1 MNLKQ
6 QIAQKLMIDLRYFGD
21 SSASRTPMTR
31 LPKAV
36 ADWIARHG
44 LGGVILFSENLQHPQ
59 QIRALTSQLQQA
71 AARSPQGIPLLISV
85 DQEGGRV
92 CRTPKAYTTAFA
104 GNMALGAASSVYPEL
119 ANEVAVA
126 MGRELSA
133 LGINVNHAPCID
145 VNNNPHNPVI
155 NVRAYGDDPHLVA
168 RLGLA
173 QAQGLAAGGVLAT
186 LKHFPGH
193 GDTHSDSHT
202 GLPRVDHDRAHL
214 DRVELAP
221 YRTILR
227 QVQPA
232 MVMTAHIQ
240 FPALDDT
247 TLTGL
252 DGRQHLVPATLSRKI
267 ITGLLRQELG
277 YRGVVI
283 TDALDMAGI
292 SGWLPLTQAVIHTF
306 AAGVDIALM
315 PVRIRCEADLTKL
328 DALIDAVAGAMAS
341 GQLDPDE
348 WQCSLAR
355 IADLKRQLTLG
366 ALPSPE
372 VLGCDVH
379 RALERNLAAAAVT
392 QLCPNTLPRATAE
405 HRYWLL
411 MMPDLDKA
419 QALAAALRELEPEL
433 EISCVSLLQ
442 PDAELHRAMERA
454 DLVVSGF
461 ISPRQSAAE
470 LGGMEDVSALSEQAL
485 IQAHRPERL
494 VRLLTQARAWGQS
507 VVHLSLRA
515 PYEFSQVSPWCHWG
529 LASFAYHLDRPGRGA
544 SYDSLAAVLLGQ
556 AQASGL
562 MPLKEGE
569 E

>member
-21 SSASRTPMTR
+21 SPTSRTPMTR

-36 ADWIARHG
+36 ADWIARQG
-44 LGGVILFSENLQHPQ
+44 LGGVILFSENLENPE

-71 AARSPQGIPLLISV
+71 AARSPLGTPLLISV

-92 CRTPKAYTTAFA
+92 CRTPKAYTTTFA

-119 ANEVAVA
+119 AEEVAVA

-133 LGINVNHAPCID
+133 LGINVDHAPCVD
-145 VNNNPHNPVI
+145 VNNNPQNPVI
-155 NVRAYGDDPHLVA
+155 NVRAYGDDPGLVA
-168 RLGLA
+168 QLGLA
-173 QAQGLAAGGVLAT
+173 QARGLVAGGVLAT

-214 DRVELAP
+214 DQMELVPFKA
-221 YRTILR
+221 ILEHT
-227 QVQPA
+227 QPA

-240 FPALDDT
+240 YPALDDT

-292 SGWLPLTQAVIHTF
+292 SGWLSLTQAVIHTF

-315 PVRIRCEADLTKL
+315 PVRIRCEADLAKL
-328 DALIDAVAGAMAS
+328 DALMDAVAEAMAS

-348 WQCSLAR
+348 WQRSLAR
-355 IADLKRQLTLG
+355 IADLKRRLTPEPLF
-366 ALPSPE
+366 PVE
-372 VLGCDVH
+372 VLGCDAH
-379 RALERNLAAAAVT
+379 RALERKLAAAAIT
-392 QLCPNTLPRATAE
+392 PLCANTLPRPAGE
-405 HRYWLL
+405 HRHWLL
-411 MMPDLDKA
+411 MMPDLEKAHALA
-419 QALAAALRELEPEL
+419 QALKELKPEL
-433 EISCVSLLQ
+433 KISCASLLQ
-442 PDAELHRAMERA
+442 PEAELHRVMEQV

-461 ISPRQSAAE
+461 ISPRQSPAE
-470 LGGMEDVSALSEQAL
+470 LGGMEDVSALSEQAQ
-485 IQAHRPERL
+485 IQAHQPERL
-494 VRLLTQARAWGQS
+494 VRLLEQARACGRS

-544 SYDSLAAVLLGQ
+544 SYDSLAEVLLGQ
-556 AQASGL
+556 APAPGL